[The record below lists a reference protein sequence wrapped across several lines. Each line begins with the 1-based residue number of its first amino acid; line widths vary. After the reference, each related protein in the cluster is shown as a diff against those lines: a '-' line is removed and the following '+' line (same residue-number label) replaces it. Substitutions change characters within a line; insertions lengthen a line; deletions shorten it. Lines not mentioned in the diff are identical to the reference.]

1 MLRIITDQAEALT
14 ELGRINHRSTD
25 RDFRL
30 QEAAVRDILESVR
43 VQGDAALLPLTDSD
57 PKTSSLRVSG
67 SELDA
72 AYQQIPKD
80 LLNAIQVACRQL
92 DTFHRQQ
99 LPKSWVKFAEDEV
112 VQGKRYLPVQRA
124 GLYVSGSRG
133 SRLSNLLMQAIP
145 AKVAQVPQIVM
156 VTPGNEDNKIAPDLL
171 VAAQEVGIEEIYR
184 LDRVKAIAALAYGT
198 RSIPKVEVITGTGD
212 LEVAIAKNLVNGLVR
227 IDNPIERTDLVVI
240 ADSSANPLQIAA
252 DLLSQAEQD
261 PTSALILFT
270 SDRQIAATVQAIIQD
285 YFQENPQNIP
295 MQKAIAHYGLIVVL
309 DSLDL
314 VVEMVNQFSPYYLL
328 LAVAEPWDLA
338 EKIHHARTIFLGQ
351 SSPKA
356 IGDYMGGNSLLIST
370 EGTLRSASTVGV
382 ETFLKQSNLIQYS
395 PIALKKLS
403 QTLQI
408 LVKVEGLAAPM
419 ETIRLRNP
427 NQKPTDPS

>member
-30 QEAAVRDILESVR
+30 QETAVRDILERVR
-43 VQGDAALLPLTDSD
+43 VQGDTALLPSADS
-57 PKTSSLRVSG
+57 PLKTPSLRVSG
-67 SELDA
+67 SELDV

-80 LLNAIQVACRQL
+80 LLSAIQVACRQL
-92 DTFHRQQ
+92 DAFHRQQ

-156 VTPGNEDNKIAPDLL
+156 VTPGNGDYKIAPDLL

-184 LDRVKAIAALAYGT
+184 LDSVKAIAALAYGT

-227 IDNPIERTDLVVI
+227 IDNPIERTDLVII
-240 ADSSANPLQIAA
+240 ADSSANPLQIAV
-252 DLLSQAEQD
+252 DLLSKPNKTPLQ
-261 PTSALILFT
+261 PSF
-270 SDRQIAATVQAIIQD
+270 
-285 YFQENPQNIP
+285 
-295 MQKAIAHYGLIVVL
+295 
-309 DSLDL
+309 
-314 VVEMVNQFSPYYLL
+314 
-328 LAVAEPWDLA
+328 
-338 EKIHHARTIFLGQ
+338 FL
-351 SSPKA
+351 P
-356 IGDYMGGNSLLIST
+356 
-370 EGTLRSASTVGV
+370 
-382 ETFLKQSNLIQYS
+382 
-395 PIALKKLS
+395 PIARLPRRFKRLFRIIFKKIPKIS
-403 QTLQI
+403 
-408 LVKVEGLAAPM
+408 
-419 ETIRLRNP
+419 
-427 NQKPTDPS
+427 